1 MTEKVKNK
9 SGLLDKIFKILFNIV
24 IFFVCVIAFILV
36 VYVFSAQIHKNNK
49 EYKPFL
55 SFYTI
60 VSPSM
65 NPVIKVYDVVVNTK
79 VSNPEDIE
87 VGDIITYISTNSTSE
102 GMTITHRVVAISKA
116 DNGSFEYQTQGDN
129 NSEPEG
135 VLVTFDNV
143 IGKEIMI
150 IPKLGRIQFLL
161 ANKKGWFVLL
171 LIPILLFVFKDIYD
185 LVELFGLK
193 KKVDDVSGYLDE
205 PVYVTKNKVKDI
217 IETQQKE
224 ILKRELSIHSVRPDA
239 MVRNETEGEGFLE
252 PYTENVIEVGKPIT
266 IKKKEVPEVEPMK
279 IIKADI
285 IEENETIPDIEN
297 IKVEEKEVKPIVDKV
312 KVEEQ
317 PVKLDKVEE
326 KEIPSTIDNVKEEKA
341 IKLEKVEE
349 KEVKPIVDNN
359 KVEEKPVKLEMV
371 EEKEIIPTIDNVR
384 EKEKPAKLDKIETK
398 EVTPTTDNV
407 KAEEKPVKVDKVE
420 KKEIIP
426 NNKVAKVNEKTVKVN
441 KIEGKEIVP
450 NTDNVKVNEKIKSI
464 EPVLSPIEILDTDE
478 LTSKIKDYDQKI
490 AKLNEMLMD
499 LEEMRVNKEKEI
511 VVEKEKM
518 NEEIAK
524 EKEEARKQIEIEKTT
539 AREEIENMKKTAI
552 EEVEK
557 KEVKKDPKKIVDNY
571 LIGRK
576 IKVINSVDTK
586 KKRIKKADEENKIV
600 LGKKNENINT
610 RLVIEKPK
618 SEDLPKIR
626 EIEKEE
632 KVVKEEKKKPV
643 AIIDNRELK
652 LKNNSVS
659 KKRKKL
665 SSSDVVLKELNTL
678 NKKSDSDLLFNP
690 KMVKKVETN
699 KNDTN
704 VTEKE
709 KKKGFIYLVK
719 EKNDKK

>member
-1 MTEKVKNK
+1 M
-9 SGLLDKIFKILFNIV
+9 L
-24 IFFVCVIAFILV
+24 
-36 VYVFSAQIHKNNK
+36 Q
-49 EYKPFL
+49 
-55 SFYTI
+55 
-60 VSPSM
+60 
-65 NPVIKVYDVVVNTK
+65 
-79 VSNPEDIE
+79 
-87 VGDIITYISTNSTSE
+87 
-102 GMTITHRVVAISKA
+102 
-116 DNGSFEYQTQGDN
+116 
-129 NSEPEG
+129 
-135 VLVTFDNV
+135 
-143 IGKEIMI
+143 
-150 IPKLGRIQFLL
+150 
-161 ANKKGWFVLL
+161 
-171 LIPILLFVFKDIYD
+171 
-185 LVELFGLK
+185 
-193 KKVDDVSGYLDE
+193 
-205 PVYVTKNKVKDI
+205 
-217 IETQQKE
+217 
-224 ILKRELSIHSVRPDA
+224 
-239 MVRNETEGEGFLE
+239 
-252 PYTENVIEVGKPIT
+252 
-266 IKKKEVPEVEPMK
+266 
-279 IIKADI
+279 
-285 IEENETIPDIEN
+285 
-297 IKVEEKEVKPIVDKV
+297 
-312 KVEEQ
+312 
-317 PVKLDKVEE
+317 
-326 KEIPSTIDNVKEEKA
+326 
-341 IKLEKVEE
+341 
-349 KEVKPIVDNN
+349 
-359 KVEEKPVKLEMV
+359 
-371 EEKEIIPTIDNVR
+371 
-384 EKEKPAKLDKIETK
+384 
-398 EVTPTTDNV
+398 
-407 KAEEKPVKVDKVE
+407 
-420 KKEIIP
+420 
-426 NNKVAKVNEKTVKVN
+426 
-441 KIEGKEIVP
+441 
-450 NTDNVKVNEKIKSI
+450 VNEKIKSI

-511 VVEKEKM
+511 VVEKGKM

-586 KKRIKKADEENKIV
+586 RKRIKKADEENKIV